1 LRWLRPHTPARDCYL
16 WTLDK
21 GFKQTLSEFLPL
33 FLQKESGFQ
42 GKALRI
48 STRKNHVAHSLQKNV
63 FKKWWGWATPDYH
76 YQDCAKAV
84 LHSPDCLDKYGAFG
98 YTQSLFKIITTFD
111 R

>member
-1 LRWLRPHTPARDCYL
+1 VQKFILWWLRPHTPARDCHL

-48 STRKNHVAHSLQKNV
+48 STGEKRFAHSLQMSV
-63 FKKWWGWATPDYH
+63 FEKWWVWAMPDYN
-76 YQDCAKAV
+76 YPDFAKAV
-84 LHSPDCLDKYGAFG
+84 LSTRIRVVSRLADC
-98 YTQSLFKIITTFD
+98 YT
-111 R
+111 